1 MWRCQVRSQGGKIV
15 KEAAQRGRGSSG
27 AWGDRHISKIGS
39 KAGVLSLKPRGQRFP
54 VKF

>member
-1 MWRCQVRSQGGKIV
+1 MEVPGKVPGWEDSKGGST
-15 KEAAQRGRGSSG
+15 GGGGSSG